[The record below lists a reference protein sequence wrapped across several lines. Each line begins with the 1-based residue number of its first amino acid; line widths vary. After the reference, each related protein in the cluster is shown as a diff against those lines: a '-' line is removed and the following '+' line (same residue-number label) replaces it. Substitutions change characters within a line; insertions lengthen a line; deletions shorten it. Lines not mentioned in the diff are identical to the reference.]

1 MSLNSSMQVGVSA
14 MKATST
20 ALTGISNNIANMNTT
35 GYKATSTSF
44 SDLISGNATGT
55 INGQGVVSKIIQNV
69 TSMGDLSTTTS
80 QYNLAV
86 NGQGMFVVSD
96 SSNALSTNSTVLYT
110 RDGSFSTDTNGY
122 LLNTSGYYLE
132 GWVADSA
139 GNINQTSSTN
149 GLQAINVK
157 NIANTPTA
165 TTTVTING
173 NLDSDTVVSSAVTNG
188 TYNPTSATQSM
199 AAYSAT
205 TGVGTQ
211 PDTTMTMTISDG
223 LGGQHTVTLSLL
235 KKGLNATTGETEWNY
250 EVSSP
255 DVIDA
260 NGTTQIS
267 YGTLSFTSSGVLDT
281 TNSTTA
287 GGTFS
292 DALTINGSTS
302 GTTPHWSTS
311 TALPT
316 QAFNLGVTAGNSTIT
331 STAADTAYT
340 AKADGTEFGTLTS
353 VTVGK
358 DGVVTAIYDNGD
370 TKAIAKVALATFN
383 NANGLIAVSGNTYKQ
398 STQSGSYTLSQPGSN
413 GVGTLES
420 STLENSTV
428 DLSEEFTH
436 LITTQRAYSAASKII
451 TTADQMMQELLTIKQ

>member
-188 TYNPTSATQSM
+188 TYNPTSATASM

>member
-55 INGQGVVSKIIQNV
+55 INGQGVVSKIVQNV
-69 TSMGDLSTTTS
+69 SSMGDLSTTTS

-96 SSNALSTNSTVLYT
+96 SSNALATNSTVLYT

-139 GNINQTSSTN
+139 GNITQTSSTN

-157 NIANTPTA
+157 NIANAPA
-165 TTTVTING
+165 PTTTITLTG
-173 NLDSDTVVSSAVTNG
+173 NLDSDTAVSTGAA
-188 TYNPTSATQSM
+188 TYNATSATGSM

-211 PDTTMTMTISDG
+211 PDTTMTTTISDG
-223 LGGQHTVTLSLL
+223 LGGQHTVTMSLL
-235 KKGLNATTGETEWNY
+235 KKGLNATTGETEWYY

-255 DVIDA
+255 DVVDA
-260 NGTTQIS
+260 NGTSQIS
-267 YGTLSFTSSGVLDT
+267 YGTLSFTSSGALNT
-281 TNSTTA
+281 ANSTTA

-292 DALTINGSTS
+292 DAMTINGSTS

-311 TALPT
+311 TALPAQT
-316 QAFNLGVTAGNSTIT
+316 FDYGITAGNSTLT
-331 STAADTAYT
+331 STAADTAYK
-340 AKADGTEFGTLTS
+340 ANADGTEFGTLTS

-398 STQSGSYTLSQPGSN
+398 STSSGSYTLGQPGSN